1 MMKSTMWKLWRGNI
15 LAAARTDNTRASR
28 VGLLAAI
35 VALAGVASTGC
46 ASNRAPATR
55 FVQQADQLHN
65 NALASTITP
74 DDELNDYVQQ
84 IGRRLEEAAQAETP
98 DKARGP
104 FFQNM
109 QFHLVDSP
117 IVNAITTGGAH
128 VYVYRGLFDFC
139 RTEEELAA
147 AVAHAYAHALNLDFE
162 QTQMRPPEDARPL
175 RQVVWD
181 YVVHRFNEQQEDES
195 DQLAFRLYARAGWD
209 PAMFENLFVRL
220 SDEYP
225 QPPAPDRAPLVERGS
240 LARGMTAGIPRKW
253 RQLPVADPRT
263 FEGLRKQA
271 NSLRVA
277 SGTTNAAHLYLL
289 AFPNCILS
297 SDLDVQRQAQEMLRP
312 PPPAAVQIEPN

>member
-1 MMKSTMWKLWRGNI
+1 MFCIFHSPLLR
-15 LAAARTDNTRASR
+15 AAAIALVLA
-28 VGLLAAI
+28 VG
-35 VALAGVASTGC
+35 GGGC
-46 ASNRAPATR
+46 APNRAPAAR

-65 NALASTITP
+65 EALASTITP
-74 DDELNDYVQQ
+74 DDELNEYVKQ
-84 IGRRLEEAAQAETP
+84 IGARLEEAAQAEAP

-109 QFHLVDSP
+109 RFHLVDSP

-139 RTEEELAA
+139 RSEEELAA

-162 QTQMRPPEDARPL
+162 STEMRPPKEPRPL

-181 YVVHRFNEQQEDES
+181 YVVHRFDEQQEDES

-209 PAMFENLFVRL
+209 PSMFENLFVRL

-225 QPPAPDRAPLVERGS
+225 QPPAPDRAPLAERGA

-253 RQLPVADPRT
+253 RQLPVADTRT
-263 FEGLRKQA
+263 FEDFRKQA

-277 SGTTNAAHLYLL
+277 SGTRNEAHLYLL

-297 SDLDVQRQAQEMLRP
+297 SDLDVQRQAQEILRP
-312 PPPAAVQIEPN
+312 PPPPEVELEPN